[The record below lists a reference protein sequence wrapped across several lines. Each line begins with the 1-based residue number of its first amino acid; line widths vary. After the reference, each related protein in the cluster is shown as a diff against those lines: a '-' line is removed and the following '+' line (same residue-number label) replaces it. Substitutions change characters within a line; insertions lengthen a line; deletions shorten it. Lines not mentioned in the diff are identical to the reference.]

1 MHWKHH
7 TIDFLKFYLADI
19 CLGIILLGVGI
30 KVSTSDPYDR
40 FFQERDPTI
49 SFPWVTTE
57 EVPISLL
64 AVVAY
69 VIPAILIIVSQ
80 ILMQLSVRKFK
91 HERES
96 SSYTQYLFMPHLG
109 LIEGLGV
116 TTFITQLLKNFCG
129 RKRPNFFAMCNY
141 KGYRTALETGN
152 FTYYNSVTVAGAIG
166 SLEHCLET
174 DGAVLREAQYSFPS
188 GHSSTIFAGLTF
200 LCLYF
205 LHIVPKH
212 FFKGRFG
219 TPSGIRFLPIHIVV
233 MTLLMSSAAYVAGT
247 RTRDYWHNFDD
258 ILAGAVLG
266 FGVSCFTF
274 WVNHGRVEKMEK
286 EDTGRT
292 GNDEEAKISDV

>member
-1 MHWKHH
+1 VK
-7 TIDFLKFYLADI
+7 I
-19 CLGIILLGVGI
+19 
-30 KVSTSDPYDR
+30 SSSSPYDR
-40 FFQERDPTI
+40 FFQERDPSL
-49 SFPWVTTE
+49 SFPWVTQE

-64 AVVAY
+64 AVLAY
-69 VIPAILIIVSQ
+69 VIPAILIIASQ
-80 ILMQLSVRKFK
+80 ILMQLSIRKF
-91 HERES
+91 RQDLPPT
-96 SSYTQYLFMPHLG
+96 SYTHYVIMPHLG
-109 LIEGLGV
+109 LIEGIGV
-116 TTFITQLLKNFCG
+116 TTFITQVIKNFCG

-141 KGYRTALETGN
+141 KGYRTALATNN

-200 LCLYF
+200 LTLYF

-219 TPSGIRFLPIHIVV
+219 TPHPIRFLPINIVV
-233 MTLLMSSAAYVAGT
+233 MMLLMLAALLVSGT

-258 ILAGAVLG
+258 IAAGAVIG

-274 WVNHGRVEKMEK
+274 WLNHARVEKMEEEGDK
-286 EDTGRT
+286 AN
-292 GNDEEAKISDV
+292 GNIEERVHV